1 MELNIKIRMNE
12 KLFVRDPQESVLGRK
27 ILHHGLV
34 IINKLG
40 FEQFTFKKLAE
51 EIETTEAGIY
61 RYFENKH
68 RLLVYYV
75 NWYWS
80 YTEYKLSF
88 LLNNIEDP
96 EKRIKLII
104 KTLVMPP
111 VSNDMGS
118 DGISE
123 KEAYQLVRWEAS
135 KSFLTRNVVDYNKS
149 KLFKPYKD
157 LCVVIADTLLE
168 YNPKYKYPHSLASTL
183 MEMSHAQMF
192 FMENLP
198 TLSDSQKVDPA
209 KLIAY
214 LDHLVFSALDH

>member
-1 MELNIKIRMNE
+1 MELSVRIKMND
-12 KLFVRDPQESVLGRK
+12 KLFLRDPEESVLGRK
-27 ILHHGLV
+27 ILSHGLAL
-34 IINKLG
+34 INKLG

-51 EIETTEAGIY
+51 EIETTEAGVY

-96 EKRIKLII
+96 ETKIKLII
-104 KTLVMPP
+104 QTLVVPP
-111 VSNDMGS
+111 NGKAMVTE
-118 DGISE
+118 GISE
-123 KEAYQLVRWEAS
+123 VQAYQLVRLEGS
-135 KSFLTRNVVDYNKS
+135 KSYLTRNVADYNKS

-157 LCVVIADTLLE
+157 LCIAVAETMLE
-168 YNPKYKYPHSLASTL
+168 YNPKYKYSHSLASTL
-183 MEMSHAQMF
+183 LEMSHAQMF

-198 TLSDSQKVDPA
+198 ALSDSRKADPQ
-209 KLIAY
+209 KLIAF
-214 LDHLVFSALDH
+214 LEHLVFCALD

>member
-12 KLFVRDPQESVLGRK
+12 KLFLRDPQESVLGRK
-27 ILHHGLV
+27 ILHHGLI

-80 YTEYKLSF
+80 FTEYKLSF
-88 LLNNIEDP
+88 LLNNIDDP
-96 EKRIKLII
+96 EKKIKLII
-104 KTLVMPP
+104 RTLVMPP
-111 VSNDMGS
+111 AGKSVIS
-118 DGISE
+118 DAISE
-123 KEAYQLVRWEAS
+123 MEAYQLVRWEAS
-135 KSFLTRNVVDYNKS
+135 KSYLTRNVADYNKS

-157 LCVVIADTLLE
+157 LCVVIADTMLE
-168 YNPKYKYPHSLASTL
+168 YNSRYKYSHSLASTL

-198 TLSDSQKVDPA
+198 TLSDSQKADPT

-214 LDHLVFSALDH
+214 LDHLIFSALDH